1 MKKKYIF
8 WKEVQKTVK
17 EECIIEANSLDE
29 ATKLHNDGVTD
40 YKEIDSFNEEIID
53 EGTIESEEN

>member
-29 ATKLHNDGVTD
+29 ATRLHNDGVAD
-40 YKEIDSFNEEIID
+40 YKEVDSFNEEIID